1 MGSPLLAKGLMLYLV
16 LPNLAFYLLSRE
28 FFINRALINSDYL
41 LLWIASCYLSR
52 RMTGFLYAGLLG
64 FDLFLSTEAIYH
76 FSAVATILTA
86 RNLLDLNSVLFYSAA
101 AGLLLFAI
109 AALARARRRA
119 VVRPQLSRRGRVL
132 VGVAALSVMA
142 VTAVLSFNPFD
153 RYPEAVG
160 DRVVVASGITQT
172 GLSSLRLAMGVHRNR
187 STLPA
192 PGAATAHL
200 MRDLSHQAKSGGP
213 GDIVLIVVESQG
225 LLKNAHDMS
234 RVLAPLID
242 PAIQARYAV
251 DTGTVHF
258 YGTTM
263 FGELRTLCRV
273 YIPNAMPVDLPGRE
287 RCLPNLLRRLGYETV
302 SYHGFAR
309 WFYER
314 SRWYPIVGFERSYF
328 SEELQPLAPPECG
341 NAFPGVCDLWIAGQI
356 ERELSAPGGRK
367 FIYWLTLNS
376 HLPVDSGLAAESS
389 FDCAS
394 TESLREEIGP
404 CELARIHFQLYTRIA
419 RIALNPRLAPTR
431 FIIVGDHMPP
441 FSKFSERAL
450 YDDGRVP
457 FVELT
462 PRRGVS
468 SERASPPHEIPF
480 LRSEVLFRFPPGR
493 RDAA

>member
-16 LPNLAFYLLSRE
+16 LPNLAFFLLGRE

-52 RMTGFLYAGLLG
+52 RTTGFLYAGLIG

-76 FSAVATILTA
+76 FSAVATILAA
-86 RNLLDLNSVLFYSAA
+86 RHLLDLNAGLFYSAA
-101 AGLLLFAI
+101 AGLLLLVI
-109 AALARARRRA
+109 AALARARRGE
-119 VVRPQLSRRGRVL
+119 VVRPHLSRRGRVL
-132 VGVAALSVMA
+132 VGIAALSVMG
-142 VTAVLSFNPFD
+142 VTVALSFNPFD
-153 RYPEAVG
+153 KYHEAVG
-160 DRVVVASGITQT
+160 DRVVVASGITET
-172 GLSSLRLAMGVHRNR
+172 GLSSLRLAMGVHRSR
-187 STLPA
+187 GSLPV

-200 MRDLSHQAKSGGP
+200 RRDLSLRGSSAGP

-225 LLKNAHDMS
+225 LLKNARDMS
-234 RVLAPLID
+234 QVLAPLID

-263 FGELRTLCRV
+263 FAELRTLCRV
-273 YIPNAMPVDLPGRE
+273 YIPNAIPAELPGRE
-287 RCLPNLLRRLGYETV
+287 RCLPNVLRRLGYETV

-309 WFYER
+309 LFYER
-314 SRWYPIVGFERSYF
+314 SRWYPAVGFDRSYF
-328 SEELQPLAPPECG
+328 AEELQPLAPPKCG
-341 NAFPGVCDLWIAGQI
+341 NALPGVCDLWIADQV
-356 ERELSAPGGRK
+356 ERELSMPGGRK

-376 HLPVDSGLAAESS
+376 HLPVDSGLASESS

-419 RIALNPRLAPTR
+419 RMALNPGLPAAR

-441 FSKFSERAL
+441 FAKFSERAL
-450 YDDGRVP
+450 YDDARVP

-462 PRRGVS
+462 PKPVS
-468 SERASPPHEIPF
+468 PARAS
-480 LRSEVLFRFPPGR
+480 SPGK
-493 RDAA
+493 